1 MRGVLIEQRK
11 KPRRRPAVPQGI
23 RISTGR
29 ERGAGRIVAAKL
41 IDGSE
46 AGVGVETFVPLP
58 VGSVVVVEGNLK
70 EAGYAL
76 VLKGQAR
83 VTHAREM
90 GNGTFRIGLW
100 FDEVS
105 YRRPS

>member
-1 MRGVLIEQRK
+1 
-11 KPRRRPAVPQGI
+11 
-23 RISTGR
+23 
-29 ERGAGRIVAAKL
+29 
-41 IDGSE
+41 
-46 AGVGVETFVPLP
+46 
-58 VGSVVVVEGNLK
+58 VVVVEGNLK